1 MEINKIKAG
10 ADVLAKDLN
19 WLGQVIETRLA
30 LYLGRD
36 TPYKGIYDIPAPK
49 IKDDTALYA
58 RAVLHY
64 EMGVNERIALL
75 LAIAPHIRPQLLD
88 GFFVKNATYD
98 RGFSEFG
105 GLRGHAHSGFL
116 PTGETLMFLLAGND
130 LELRFELMGLFEKDH
145 YFARHNLLHLQRVE
159 HNEPPL
165 AGLITLSK
173 EYLGYFTS
181 GIVNKP
187 DFSGDFPAKLL
198 TTRLEWDDLV
208 LPDQTLTEIEE
219 IRAWIEHGDF
229 LLNDW
234 NLAKKIKPGYRTLF
248 HGPPGTGKT
257 LTASLLG
264 KSTGLDVYRI
274 DLSMIV
280 SKYIGETEKN
290 LASVFDMAENKNWL
304 LFFDE
309 ADALFGKRT
318 QTKDSHD
325 RYANQEISFLLQR
338 IEDFPGVAILATNLK
353 SNMDDAFSR
362 RFQSFV
368 FFPMPEPPDRLTLWQ
383 KAFDGLPLDP
393 QVDFEK
399 IANDHEMAGGAI
411 INVLRYVAI
420 WLKHKQHKA
429 ITQRMILDGIR
440 KELGKEGKTP

>member
-1 MEINKIKAG
+1 MAIEEIQTNAN
-10 ADVLAKDLN
+10 VLAQDLY
-19 WLGQVIETRLA
+19 WLHQVVETRLA

-36 TPYKGIYDIPAPK
+36 TPYKDIHDVPVPK
-49 IKDDTALYA
+49 IKNDDSLYA

-64 EMGVNERIALL
+64 QMGVPERLTLL
-75 LAIAPHIRPQLLD
+75 LALAPHVRPQILD
-88 GFFVKNATYD
+88 PLFVKNATYD

-116 PTGETLMFLLAGND
+116 PTGETVMFIVAGND
-130 LELRFELMGLFEKDH
+130 LAMRFQLMSLFEKDH
-145 YFARHNLLHLQRVE
+145 YFAKHNILRMQRVE
-159 HNEPPL
+159 HDEPPL
-165 AGLITLSK
+165 AGQLTLSK
-173 EYLGYFTS
+173 EYLGYFTT

-198 TTRLEWDDLV
+198 TTKLEWEDLV
-208 LPDQTLTEIEE
+208 LPDETLTEIEE
-219 IRAWIEHGDF
+219 IRAWIEHGDYI
-229 LLNDW
+229 LNDW
-234 NLAKKIKPGYRTLF
+234 KLIKKIKPGYRTLF

-264 KSTGLDVYRI
+264 KVTGLDVYRI

-290 LASVFDMAENKNWL
+290 LAGVFDMAENKNWI

-338 IEDFPGVAILATNLK
+338 IEDFPGVAILASNLK
-353 SNMDDAFSR
+353 SNLDDAFSR

-368 FFPMPEPPDRLTLWQ
+368 FFPMPQPPDRLRLWEQ
-383 KAFDGLPLDP
+383 AFDGLPLDSK
-393 QVDFEK
+393 VDFEK
-399 IANDHEMAGGAI
+399 LAQDHEMAGGAI
-411 INVLRYVAI
+411 INVLRYTAV
-420 WLKHKQHKA
+420 WLKHKKLKT
-429 ITQRMILDGIR
+429 ITHRLILDGVR
-440 KELGKEGKTP
+440 KELAKEGKTP

>member
-1 MEINKIKAG
+1 MEIDKKITG
-10 ADVLAKDLN
+10 ADVLGKDLH
-19 WLGQVIETRLA
+19 WLGQVIEIRLSN
-30 LYLGRD
+30 YLGKD
-36 TPYKGIYDIPAPK
+36 AAHKEIFDIPPPK
-49 IKDDTALYA
+49 ITDDTSLYA

-64 EMGVNERIALL
+64 DMGVYERAALL
-75 LAIAPHIRPQLLD
+75 LAIAPHLRPQLLD
-88 GFFVKNATYD
+88 PFFIKNATYD

-116 PTGETLMFLLAGND
+116 PTGETLMFLLAGTN
-130 LELRFELMGLFEKDH
+130 LEQRLEVMALFEKEH
-145 YFARHNLLHLQRVE
+145 YFARHNILHLQRVE

-165 AGLITLSK
+165 AGMLSLSK
-173 EYLGYFTS
+173 EYLGYFTT
-181 GIVNKP
+181 GHVNKP

-198 TTRLEWDDLV
+198 TTRLGWEDLV
-208 LPDQTLTEIEE
+208 LPDETLAEIEE
-219 IRAWIEHGDF
+219 IKAWIEHGDF
-229 LLNDW
+229 ILNDW
-234 NLAKKIKPGYRTLF
+234 NLIKKIKPGYRTLF

-290 LASVFDMAENKNWL
+290 LAGVFDMAENKNWI

-318 QTKDSHD
+318 QTKDAHD

-353 SNMDDAFSR
+353 SNMDDAFAR

-368 FFPMPEPPDRLTLWQ
+368 FFPMPQPPDRLILWQ
-383 KAFDGLPLDP
+383 KAFDGLPIDEK
-393 QVDFEK
+393 VNFEK

-411 INVLRYVAI
+411 INVLRYIAI
-420 WLKHKQHKA
+420 WLKQKKHKA
-429 ITQRMILDGIR
+429 VTQRMILDGIR
-440 KELGKEGKTP
+440 KELSKEGKTP

>member
-1 MEINKIKAG
+1 MEINKTKAN
-10 ADVLAKDLN
+10 ADVLAKDLY

-36 TPYKGIYDIPAPK
+36 NPYKDIYEITPPK
-49 IKDDTALYA
+49 ITDDTSLYS

-64 EMGVNERIALL
+64 DMGPYERIALL
-75 LAIAPHIRPQLLD
+75 LAAAPQLRPQLLD
-88 GFFVKNATYD
+88 PFFVKNATYD

-105 GLRGHAHSGFL
+105 GLRGQAHSGFL
-116 PTGETLMFLLAGND
+116 PTGETLVFLLAGND
-130 LELRFELMGLFEKDH
+130 LEQRLEVMGLFEKDH
-145 YFARHNLLHLQRVE
+145 YFNRHNILRLNKVDHD
-159 HNEPPL
+159 EPPL
-165 AGLITLSK
+165 AGQLSLSK
-173 EYLGYFTS
+173 EYLGYFTT
-181 GIVNKP
+181 GHVNKP

-198 TTRLEWDDLV
+198 TTRLGWEDLV
-208 LPDQTLTEIEE
+208 LPDQTLTELEE
-219 IRAWIEHGDF
+219 IKAWIEHGDF

-234 NLAKKIKPGYRTLF
+234 NLIKKIKPGYRTLF

-264 KSTGLDVYRI
+264 KATGLDVYRI

-280 SKYIGETEKN
+280 SKFIGETEKN
-290 LASVFDMAENKNWL
+290 LAGVFDMAENKNWI

-318 QTKDSHD
+318 QTKDAHD

-383 KAFDGLPLDP
+383 KAFDGLPLDDKI
-393 QVDFEK
+393 DFEK

-420 WLKHKQHKA
+420 WLKQKKLKA
-429 ITQRMILDGIR
+429 VTQRLIMDGIR
-440 KELGKEGKTP
+440 KELSKEGKTP

>member
-1 MEINKIKAG
+1 MEIDTIKAG
-10 ADVLAKDLN
+10 ADILAKDLY
-19 WLGQVIETRLA
+19 WLGQVINIRLA
-30 LYLGRD
+30 LYLGRE
-36 TPYKGIYDIPAPK
+36 TPYKSIDEVPVPKIYD
-49 IKDDTALYA
+49 DSSLYA

-64 EMGVNERIALL
+64 DMGIYERLALL
-75 LAIAPHIRPQLLD
+75 MAIAPHTMPQLLD
-88 GFFVKNATYD
+88 AFFIKNATYD

-116 PTGETLMFLLAGND
+116 PTGETVVFLLAGQD
-130 LELRFELMGLFEKDH
+130 LALRFQVMSFFEKDH
-145 YFARHNLLHLQRVE
+145 YFSRHNILRLNKVE
-159 HNEPPL
+159 HDEPPL
-165 AGLITLSK
+165 AGLLSLSK

-181 GIVNKP
+181 GMVNKP

-198 TTRLEWDDLV
+198 TTRLDWDDLV

-219 IRAWIEHGDF
+219 IKAWIEHGDF
-229 LLNDW
+229 ILNDW
-234 NLAKKIKPGYRTLF
+234 KLIKKIKPGYRTLF

-264 KSTGLDVYRI
+264 KATGLDVYRI

-290 LASVFDMAENKNWL
+290 LASVFDMAENKHWI

-368 FFPMPEPPDRLTLWQ
+368 FFPMPEPPDRLRLWEQ
-383 KAFDGLPLDP
+383 AFDGLPLDEK
-393 QVDFEK
+393 VDFEK

-420 WLKHKQHKA
+420 WLRQKKLKA
-429 ITQRMILDGIR
+429 VTQRLILDGIR
-440 KELGKEGKTP
+440 KELSKEGKTP